1 MSLSYASPK
10 AHPPDPADLRSGGG
24 AAVSRPLRLLLVDD
38 SLMDRHLAEEV
49 FAEYAHLCK
58 VTTVGS
64 GQEALT
70 HLRSPGAAMPDVVL
84 LDVNMPGMS
93 GFEVLEAMKADPRL
107 VQIPVVMLTT
117 SNHDHDITRAYTLH
131 ASSYLIKSL
140 SFQDF
145 VAQVEGFLEFWTRAR
160 LTSWPDAGA

>member
-1 MSLSYASPK
+1 MSLSYASSK
-10 AHPPDPADLRSGGG
+10 DPFPHSALPRPGGG

-49 FAEYAHLCK
+49 FAEYAHLCE

-70 HLRSPGAAMPDVVL
+70 YLRSPGAALPDVVL

-93 GFEVLEAMKADPRL
+93 GFEVLEALKADPRL
-107 VQIPVVMLTT
+107 VPIPVVMLTT

-131 ASSYLIKSL
+131 ASSYLIKSV

-160 LTSWPDAGA
+160 LTSWPDAVS